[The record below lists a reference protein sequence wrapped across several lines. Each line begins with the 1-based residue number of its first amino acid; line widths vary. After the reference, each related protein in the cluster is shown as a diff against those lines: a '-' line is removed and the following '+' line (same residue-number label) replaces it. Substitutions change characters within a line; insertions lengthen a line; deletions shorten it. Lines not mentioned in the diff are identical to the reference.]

1 MSQVKK
7 GKKNRKITAKDNK
20 KSTSKM
26 AGKQSGVE
34 SAVMKEVWGF
44 ITIALGIFFFVAVAF
59 DTGGVLGEKISEILK
74 GCFGHMGI
82 IFPFVMIISGFFLMF
97 KPSHHIARK
106 RIIFFVLLFTFASLI
121 NTGRFIEPL
130 NDKYAIIDYYD
141 VSIKLESGGLLPMTF
156 GGFLVSFIGK
166 VGLYIFSVSGII
178 ISFLLTKNKPLA
190 SNVEKMNEVLSQ
202 KRTVLETK
210 RQLKEAEKAAERQ
223 KALEEALEKEQEL
236 KLEAIK
242 NEKRRQDAIEAAK
255 AQLSSGEKIDLD
267 YDFISGKNGR
277 KPSSSRKLKYSSDE
291 DIFGIDKHESINDL
305 DVINP
310 QAVEDYSNL
319 EKDNEKPDEISSN
332 IITNAYGENNTD
344 IKNDTFTEDNDS
356 DKQKPPILSN
366 KEAREAI
373 LSDKELNK
381 TNSYIR
387 YRKPG
392 IQLLKKPEP
401 VKNKVDNRRLQL
413 MAKTLEDTLASFN
426 VDAKVVMV
434 TQGPSITRYEI
445 QPNVGVKV
453 SKIVSLADDIA
464 LNLRAKSIR
473 IEAPIPGKAAVGI
486 EVENESIHMVRVSEL
501 IGSNEFKNAES
512 KITFGVGKDIS
523 GKPIV
528 ANLKSMPHLL
538 IAGSTGSGKSVCINS
553 LIASVLYKAK
563 PDEVKMILIDPKVV
577 ELGNYNGIPHL
588 LIPVVTDPA
597 KAAAALNWAVVE
609 MNERYNKFAN
619 TSVRDLESYNEAM
632 VRQGL
637 PEEKLPQI
645 LIIIDEL
652 ADLMMA
658 APSQVEES
666 ICRLAQKARA
676 AGMHMV
682 VATQRPSVD
691 VITGLIKAN
700 IPSRIAFAV
709 SSQFDSRTILDMAGA
724 EKLVG
729 KGDMLFN
736 PLGMGKPMRVQGCFI
751 SDDEVNNI
759 IEYVKS
765 QVEEVEYSGEV
776 IRTIESSN
784 VSSGKSKDDD
794 EDELME
800 DAIEC
805 VVNAGQ
811 ASVSMLQRRFRIGY
825 NRAARIVDMMEA
837 RGIVSPQDGSKPRQV
852 LITENELNQME
863 IDDESLNKGDI

>member
-1 MSQVKK
+1 MSQIKK
-7 GKKNRKITAKDNK
+7 GKKNRNMSTKGNQ
-20 KSTSKM
+20 KSTNKTS
-26 AGKQSGVE
+26 GKHSSVE

-44 ITIALGIFFFVAVAF
+44 ITIALGVFFFVGVSF

-82 IFPFVMIISGFFLMF
+82 IFPFVMVVSGFFLMF
-97 KPSHHIARK
+97 KPSHHIAKK
-106 RIIFFVLLFTFASLI
+106 RIAFFLLLFTFASLI
-121 NTGRFIEPL
+121 NSGRFIEPL

-141 VSIKLESGGLLPMTF
+141 ISVKLKSGGLFPMTLGNF
-156 GGFLVSFIGK
+156 FVSFIGK
-166 VGLYIFSVSGII
+166 AGLYIFSISGII

-190 SNVEKMNEVLSQ
+190 SNVEKMNEVLIQ
-202 KRTVLETK
+202 RRAAMETK
-210 RQLKEAEKAAERQ
+210 RQLKEAEKATERQ
-223 KALEEALEKEQEL
+223 KALEEALEREQEL
-236 KLEAIK
+236 KLEAIR
-242 NEKRRQDAIEAAK
+242 NEKRRQEAIEAAR
-255 AQLSSGEKIDLD
+255 AQLNSGEKIDLY
-267 YDFISGKNGR
+267 YDFISDKN
-277 KPSSSRKLKYSSDE
+277 PSKTLSSEKLMYSSDE
-291 DIFGIDKHESINDL
+291 DIFGKDKHENNDGL
-305 DVINP
+305 DVINS
-310 QAVEDYSNL
+310 QDII
-319 EKDNEKPDEISSN
+319 DNEFNLGEKAKSEEISSN
-332 IITNAYGENNTD
+332 IITNSYGENDTD
-344 IKNDTFTEDNDS
+344 IKNSTFNDDNDS
-356 DKQKPPILSN
+356 EKQKAPILSN

-373 LSDKELNK
+373 LPDRELNK
-381 TNSYIR
+381 TNSYVR

-392 IQLLKKPEP
+392 IQLLKKPGP

-426 VDAKVVMV
+426 VDAKVIMV

-486 EVENESIHMVRVSEL
+486 EVENESINMVRVSEL

-528 ANLKSMPHLL
+528 ANLKLMPHLL

-632 VRQGL
+632 LRQGL
-637 PEEKLPQI
+637 VEEKLPQI

-776 IRTIESSN
+776 IKTIESSN
-784 VSSGKSKDDD
+784 VSSGKNKDDD

-800 DAIEC
+800 EAIEC

-863 IDDESLNKGDI
+863 IDDESLEKGDI